1 MTRRGRPPRPFAP
14 ARCSDSLELT
24 VQQLPAKVRPDTVV
38 VVVLP
43 DGREN
48 ASETPQERVGELVD
62 EYDEEGRRRQR
73 EADDP

>member
-1 MTRRGRPPRPFAP
+1 
-14 ARCSDSLELT
+14 
-24 VQQLPAKVRPDTVV
+24 VV

-62 EYDEEGRRRQR
+62 ECDEEGRRRQR